1 MFPPGFRIKSKRVLS
16 IINFD
21 NICLN
26 KFTDFQRILI
36 NYIYNLRTV
45 NYDKLQNVF
54 GEQVPLTIKGL
65 INKNV
70 IRSDYIVD
78 STKIKSKYIKHVR
91 LSQNIISNYKDLLIK
106 KLYRSPKKKVL
117 FYALLFNCKM
127 YFISCNCVLENYLQK

>member
-1 MFPPGFRIKSKRVLS
+1 M
-16 IINFD
+16 
-21 NICLN
+21 
-26 KFTDFQRILI
+26 DFL
-36 NYIYNLRTV
+36 V
-45 NYDKLQNVF
+45 NKLQNVF

-65 INKNV
+65 INKNI

-117 FYALLFNCKM
+117 FYALLSNNVGM
-127 YFISCNCVLENYLQK
+127 VLSEARKKLWFSSG